1 MNEQYIQ
8 VVLTQ
13 TPTIEATI
21 GTQQAIEAT
30 ITLNGADGR
39 NIELQSNSTH
49 IQWRYVGDVTWTDL
63 VALEDL
69 QAEDKHFSV
78 EFSDTSEVL
87 VEHNLGKLPAVSI
100 HDTAGDEVEGDV
112 EHLSTNEFRVRF
124 SANNSGIITAN

>member
-1 MNEQYIQ
+1 MNEQDIQ
-8 VVLTQ
+8 VVINQAPEIQAEVSLGT
-13 TPTIEATI
+13 TIEASVILT
-21 GTQQAIEAT
+21 
-30 ITLNGADGR
+30 GADGR

-49 IQWRYVGDVTWTDL
+49 IQWRYVGDVTWTNL

-78 EFSDTSEVL
+78 GFSDTSEVL

-100 HDTAGDEVEGDV
+100 HDTAGDEVEGDI